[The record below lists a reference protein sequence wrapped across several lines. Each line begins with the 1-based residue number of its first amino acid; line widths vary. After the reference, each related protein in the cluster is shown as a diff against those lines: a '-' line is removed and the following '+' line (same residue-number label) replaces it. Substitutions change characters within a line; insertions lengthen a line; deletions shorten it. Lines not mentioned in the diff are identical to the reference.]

1 MFFSLT
7 KTYVQTSE
15 DVMIQYLRLYDAN
28 EQGPEGGGA
37 PKLDFPRT
45 NNPSMSAVAYYVKID
60 TGEIDKNYYRI
71 IGAEQKELHESIDE
85 DFKIETEDDDFI
97 LTQLNGYY
105 YLSLNSKVDNPKYE
119 RDGYQ
124 MYLKIYNNVDGEMK
138 SRNYFMTIYATVASI
153 IFLFSFL
160 VGIIMMRE
168 FSKPLRMFIKKQTN
182 FVSDASHELR
192 TPLAVVQSKI
202 ETLLSQ
208 PDKTVYEVSEDLA
221 ISLSEINRLTK
232 LTQELLTLARNDK
245 DNINVNYSIFD
256 LDELMRSVVEPFIEI
271 AEINGKKMTYVGES
285 CMVRLDKDMVKQVAI
300 INIDNALKYTEAGDE
315 ITVKVINENN
325 EAVIEIGDTGI
336 GLSDESKKKVFDRFY
351 REDKARSR
359 EKGGNGLGLSIANT
373 LVNLQK
379 GSITVSDNAPKGTIF
394 TIIFPKPKE
403 KQLLNEENRK

>member
-1 MFFSLT
+1 MYFSLT
-7 KTYVQTSE
+7 KSYVQTSE
-15 DVMIQYLRLYDAN
+15 DVMLQYLSRYDEN
-28 EQGPEGGGA
+28 EPGFDGENP
-37 PKLDFPRT
+37 PRIDFPRT
-45 NNPSMSAVAYYVKID
+45 TNPSMSAVAYYVGLE
-60 TGEIDKNYYRI
+60 TGEIDDQYYRI
-71 IGAEQKELHESIDE
+71 IGAENRDLHDSIDE
-85 DFKIETEDDDFI
+85 DFKIENTEDDFV

-105 YLSLNSKVDNPKYE
+105 YLSLKAEVNNPRYA

-124 MYLKIYNNVDGEMK
+124 MYLKIYNNIDGEMH
-138 SRNYFMTIYATVASI
+138 SRDHFMTIYASVAGT

-245 DNINVNYSIFD
+245 DNITVNYSIFD
-256 LDELMRSVVEPFIEI
+256 LDELMRSVVEPFVEI
-271 AEINGKKMTYVGES
+271 AEINGKKMTYIGES
-285 CMVRLDKDMVKQVAI
+285 CIVRLDKDMVKQVAI
-300 INIDNALKYTEAGDE
+300 INIDNALKYTEDGDE
-315 ITVKVINENN
+315 ITVRVSSEGN
-325 EAVIEIGDTGI
+325 EAVIEVADTGI

-379 GSITVSDNAPKGTIF
+379 GSISVSDNTPKGTKF
-394 TIIFPKPKE
+394 IIAFPKTKE
-403 KQLLNEENRK
+403 KLITNDLEK